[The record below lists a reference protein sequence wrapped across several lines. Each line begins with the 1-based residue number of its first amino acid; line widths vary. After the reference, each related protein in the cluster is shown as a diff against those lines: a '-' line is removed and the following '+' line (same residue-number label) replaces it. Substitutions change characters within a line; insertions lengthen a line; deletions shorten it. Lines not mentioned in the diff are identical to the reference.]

1 MRFSTFMLSY
11 KKKHKQLKSTI
22 TFRKLPF
29 YQKIIVIIGFLMI
42 IIGCCF
48 KIAKCELAFGITL
61 LIGSIFIIIFLHKS
75 LSDTRDLSV
84 LIQNSKEYST
94 DRMNILLDLFKENN
108 LPITTQKIDLLIDEA
123 NQAKQDANLFLPLKK
138 PVKALSVLIVPITIY
153 IIQQLFTSYNLG
165 ASNAILLLVYC
176 IFIFVA
182 VYTLIPFIEGIMY
195 GIYDDLIYDLRQLK
209 IFYVKE
215 K

>member
-94 DRMNILLDLFKENN
+94 DRMNILLDLENN

-123 NQAKQDANLFLPLKK
+123 KQAKQDANLFLPIKK

-153 IIQQLFTSYNLG
+153 IIQQLFTSSNVG

>member
-61 LIGSIFIIIFLHKS
+61 LIGTINTLRALTGFLSGKNR
-75 LSDTRDLSV
+75 L
-84 LIQNSKEYST
+84 
-94 DRMNILLDLFKENN
+94 
-108 LPITTQKIDLLIDEA
+108 
-123 NQAKQDANLFLPLKK
+123 
-138 PVKALSVLIVPITIY
+138 
-153 IIQQLFTSYNLG
+153 
-165 ASNAILLLVYC
+165 ASCLA
-176 IFIFVA
+176 
-182 VYTLIPFIEGIMY
+182 
-195 GIYDDLIYDLRQLK
+195 
-209 IFYVKE
+209 
-215 K
+215 

>member
-1 MRFSTFMLSY
+1 
-11 KKKHKQLKSTI
+11 
-22 TFRKLPF
+22 
-29 YQKIIVIIGFLMI
+29 MI

-123 NQAKQDANLFLPLKK
+123 KQAEQDANLFLPIKK

-153 IIQQLFTSYNLG
+153 IIQQQFTSSNVG
-165 ASNAILLLVYC
+165 ASNVILLLVYC
-176 IFIFVA
+176 ILIFVA
-182 VYTLIPFIEGIMY
+182 VYTLISFIEGIMY

>member
-1 MRFSTFMLSY
+1 
-11 KKKHKQLKSTI
+11 
-22 TFRKLPF
+22 
-29 YQKIIVIIGFLMI
+29 MI

-123 NQAKQDANLFLPLKK
+123 NQAKQDADLFLPLKQ

-153 IIQQLFTSYNLG
+153 IIQQLFTSSNVG

>member
-84 LIQNSKEYST
+84 LIRNSKEYST

-123 NQAKQDANLFLPLKK
+123 NQAKQDANLFLPIKK

-153 IIQQLFTSYNLG
+153 IIQQLFTS
-165 ASNAILLLVYC
+165 SNV
-176 IFIFVA
+176 
-182 VYTLIPFIEGIMY
+182 G
-195 GIYDDLIYDLRQLK
+195 LK
-209 IFYVKE
+209 
-215 K
+215 

>member
-1 MRFSTFMLSY
+1 
-11 KKKHKQLKSTI
+11 
-22 TFRKLPF
+22 
-29 YQKIIVIIGFLMI
+29 MI

-123 NQAKQDANLFLPLKK
+123 NQAKRDANLFLPLKK

-153 IIQQLFTSYNLG
+153 IIQQLFSSSNVG

>member
-29 YQKIIVIIGFLMI
+29 YQKI
-42 IIGCCF
+42 
-48 KIAKCELAFGITL
+48 
-61 LIGSIFIIIFLHKS
+61 
-75 LSDTRDLSV
+75 
-84 LIQNSKEYST
+84 
-94 DRMNILLDLFKENN
+94 
-108 LPITTQKIDLLIDEA
+108 DLLIDEA
-123 NQAKQDANLFLPLKK
+123 KQAKQDANLFLPIKK

-153 IIQQLFTSYNLG
+153 IIQQLFTSSNVG

>member
-1 MRFSTFMLSY
+1 MKLIKPNRML
-11 KKKHKQLKSTI
+11 I
-22 TFRKLPF
+22 
-29 YQKIIVIIGFLMI
+29 
-42 IIGCCF
+42 CF
-48 KIAKCELAFGITL
+48 
-61 LIGSIFIIIFLHKS
+61 
-75 LSDTRDLSV
+75 
-84 LIQNSKEYST
+84 
-94 DRMNILLDLFKENN
+94 
-108 LPITTQKIDLLIDEA
+108 TTQ
-123 NQAKQDANLFLPLKK
+123 K

-153 IIQQLFTSYNLG
+153 IIQQLFTSSNVG

>member
-1 MRFSTFMLSY
+1 M
-11 KKKHKQLKSTI
+11 
-22 TFRKLPF
+22 
-29 YQKIIVIIGFLMI
+29 
-42 IIGCCF
+42 
-48 KIAKCELAFGITL
+48 
-61 LIGSIFIIIFLHKS
+61 
-75 LSDTRDLSV
+75 
-84 LIQNSKEYST
+84 
-94 DRMNILLDLFKENN
+94 
-108 LPITTQKIDLLIDEA
+108 PITTQKIDLLIDEA
-123 NQAKQDANLFLPLKK
+123 NQAKRDANLFLPLKK

-153 IIQQLFTSYNLG
+153 IIQQLFTSSNVG

-176 IFIFVA
+176 IFIFIFVA

>member
-1 MRFSTFMLSY
+1 
-11 KKKHKQLKSTI
+11 
-22 TFRKLPF
+22 
-29 YQKIIVIIGFLMI
+29 
-42 IIGCCF
+42 
-48 KIAKCELAFGITL
+48 
-61 LIGSIFIIIFLHKS
+61 
-75 LSDTRDLSV
+75 
-84 LIQNSKEYST
+84 
-94 DRMNILLDLFKENN
+94 MNILLDLFKENN
-108 LPITTQKIDLLIDEA
+108 LPITTQKIDLLIDET
-123 NQAKQDANLFLPLKK
+123 NQAKRDANLFLPLKK

-153 IIQQLFTSYNLG
+153 IIQQLFTSSNVG

>member
-1 MRFSTFMLSY
+1 
-11 KKKHKQLKSTI
+11 
-22 TFRKLPF
+22 
-29 YQKIIVIIGFLMI
+29 MI

-84 LIQNSKEYST
+84 LIRNSKEYST
-94 DRMNILLDLFKENN
+94 NRMNILLDLFKENN

-123 NQAKQDANLFLPLKK
+123 NQAKQDANLFLPIKK
-138 PVKALSVLIVPITIY
+138 PVKDLSVLIVPITIY
-153 IIQQLFTSYNLG
+153 IIQQLFTSSNVG
-165 ASNAILLLVYC
+165 ASNVILLLVYC
-176 IFIFVA
+176 ILIFVA

>member
-22 TFRKLPF
+22 TFRK
-29 YQKIIVIIGFLMI
+29 
-42 IIGCCF
+42 
-48 KIAKCELAFGITL
+48 CEVAFGITL
-61 LIGSIFIIIFLHKS
+61 LIGSIFTIIFLHKS

-123 NQAKQDANLFLPLKK
+123 NQAKHPKTGPEVHDHYFFHKHG
-138 PVKALSVLIVPITIY
+138 
-153 IIQQLFTSYNLG
+153 F
-165 ASNAILLLVYC
+165 
-176 IFIFVA
+176 
-182 VYTLIPFIEGIMY
+182 
-195 GIYDDLIYDLRQLK
+195 
-209 IFYVKE
+209 
-215 K
+215 

>member
-22 TFRKLPF
+22 TFRKLAF

-84 LIQNSKEYST
+84 LIQNSKAVSYT
-94 DRMNILLDLFKENN
+94 HLT
-108 LPITTQKIDLLIDEA
+108 LP
-123 NQAKQDANLFLPLKK
+123 
-138 PVKALSVLIVPITIY
+138 TIR
-153 IIQQLFTSYNLG
+153 
-165 ASNAILLLVYC
+165 LV
-176 IFIFVA
+176 
-182 VYTLIPFIEGIMY
+182 
-195 GIYDDLIYDLRQLK
+195 
-209 IFYVKE
+209 
-215 K
+215 

>member
-1 MRFSTFMLSY
+1 
-11 KKKHKQLKSTI
+11 
-22 TFRKLPF
+22 
-29 YQKIIVIIGFLMI
+29 
-42 IIGCCF
+42 
-48 KIAKCELAFGITL
+48 
-61 LIGSIFIIIFLHKS
+61 
-75 LSDTRDLSV
+75 
-84 LIQNSKEYST
+84 
-94 DRMNILLDLFKENN
+94 MNILLDLFKENN

-123 NQAKQDANLFLPLKK
+123 NQAKRDANLFLPLKK

-153 IIQQLFTSYNLG
+153 IIQQLFTSSNVG

-176 IFIFVA
+176 IFVA

>member
-61 LIGSIFIIIFLHKS
+61 LIGSILNKIIYVFLTIFLYLLKCPQSLILSALRAFFFCGKPHISRSIFLYFRYQAWLKS
-75 LSDTRDLSV
+75 W
-84 LIQNSKEYST
+84 
-94 DRMNILLDLFKENN
+94 
-108 LPITTQKIDLLIDEA
+108 
-123 NQAKQDANLFLPLKK
+123 
-138 PVKALSVLIVPITIY
+138 
-153 IIQQLFTSYNLG
+153 
-165 ASNAILLLVYC
+165 
-176 IFIFVA
+176 
-182 VYTLIPFIEGIMY
+182 
-195 GIYDDLIYDLRQLK
+195 
-209 IFYVKE
+209 
-215 K
+215 

>member
-29 YQKIIVIIGFLMI
+29 YQKI
-42 IIGCCF
+42 
-48 KIAKCELAFGITL
+48 
-61 LIGSIFIIIFLHKS
+61 
-75 LSDTRDLSV
+75 
-84 LIQNSKEYST
+84 
-94 DRMNILLDLFKENN
+94 
-108 LPITTQKIDLLIDEA
+108 DLLIDEA
-123 NQAKQDANLFLPLKK
+123 KQAKQDANLFLPIKK

-153 IIQQLFTSYNLG
+153 IIQQQFTSSNVG
-165 ASNAILLLVYC
+165 ASNVILLLVYC
-176 IFIFVA
+176 ILIFVA
-182 VYTLIPFIEGIMY
+182 VYTLISFIEGIMY

>member
-22 TFRKLPF
+22 TFRKLAF

-84 LIQNSKEYST
+84 LIEYST

-123 NQAKQDANLFLPLKK
+123 KQAKQDANLFLPIKK

-153 IIQQLFTSYNLG
+153 IIQQQFTSSNVG
-165 ASNAILLLVYC
+165 ASNVILLLVYC
-176 IFIFVA
+176 ILIFVA
-182 VYTLIPFIEGIMY
+182 VYTLISFIEGIMY

>member
-22 TFRKLPF
+22 TFRKLAF
-29 YQKIIVIIGFLMI
+29 YQKIIVIIGFLMN

-48 KIAKCELAFGITL
+48 KIAKCELAFRITL
-61 LIGSIFIIIFLHKS
+61 LIGSIIIFLHKS

-94 DRMNILLDLFKENN
+94 ERMNILLDLFKENN

-123 NQAKQDANLFLPLKK
+123 NQAKRDANLFLPLKK

-153 IIQQLFTSYNLG
+153 IIQQLFTSSNVG

>member
-1 MRFSTFMLSY
+1 
-11 KKKHKQLKSTI
+11 
-22 TFRKLPF
+22 
-29 YQKIIVIIGFLMI
+29 
-42 IIGCCF
+42 
-48 KIAKCELAFGITL
+48 
-61 LIGSIFIIIFLHKS
+61 
-75 LSDTRDLSV
+75 
-84 LIQNSKEYST
+84 
-94 DRMNILLDLFKENN
+94 MNILLDLFKENN

-123 NQAKQDANLFLPLKK
+123 KQAKQDANLFLPIEK

-153 IIQQLFTSYNLG
+153 IIQQLFTSSNVG

>member
-29 YQKIIVIIGFLMI
+29 YQKI
-42 IIGCCF
+42 
-48 KIAKCELAFGITL
+48 
-61 LIGSIFIIIFLHKS
+61 
-75 LSDTRDLSV
+75 
-84 LIQNSKEYST
+84 
-94 DRMNILLDLFKENN
+94 
-108 LPITTQKIDLLIDEA
+108 DLLIDEA
-123 NQAKQDANLFLPLKK
+123 KQAKQDANLFLPIKK
-138 PVKALSVLIVPITIY
+138 PVKALRVLIVPITIY
-153 IIQQLFTSYNLG
+153 IIQQQFTSSNVG
-165 ASNAILLLVYC
+165 ASNVILLLVYC

-182 VYTLIPFIEGIMY
+182 VYTLIPFIEGIIY

>member
-22 TFRKLPF
+22 TFRKLAF

-108 LPITTQKIDLLIDEA
+108 LPI
-123 NQAKQDANLFLPLKK
+123 KK

-153 IIQQLFTSYNLG
+153 IIQQQFTSSNVG
-165 ASNAILLLVYC
+165 ASNVILLLVYC
-176 IFIFVA
+176 ILIFVA
-182 VYTLIPFIEGIMY
+182 VYTLISFIEGIMY

>member
-29 YQKIIVIIGFLMI
+29 YQKI
-42 IIGCCF
+42 
-48 KIAKCELAFGITL
+48 
-61 LIGSIFIIIFLHKS
+61 
-75 LSDTRDLSV
+75 
-84 LIQNSKEYST
+84 
-94 DRMNILLDLFKENN
+94 
-108 LPITTQKIDLLIDEA
+108 DLLIDEA
-123 NQAKQDANLFLPLKK
+123 KQAKQDANLFLPIKK

-153 IIQQLFTSYNLG
+153 IIQQLFTSSNVG
-165 ASNAILLLVYC
+165 ASNVILLLVYC
-176 IFIFVA
+176 ILIFVA
-182 VYTLIPFIEGIMY
+182 VYTLISFIEGIMY

>member
-61 LIGSIFIIIFLHKS
+61 LIGSIFTIIFLHKS

-138 PVKALSVLIVPITIY
+138 PVKALSVFNCTNHNIHYSTTIY
-153 IIQQLFTSYNLG
+153 
-165 ASNAILLLVYC
+165 
-176 IFIFVA
+176 FI
-182 VYTLIPFIEGIMY
+182 
-195 GIYDDLIYDLRQLK
+195 
-209 IFYVKE
+209 
-215 K
+215 

>member
-1 MRFSTFMLSY
+1 
-11 KKKHKQLKSTI
+11 
-22 TFRKLPF
+22 
-29 YQKIIVIIGFLMI
+29 
-42 IIGCCF
+42 
-48 KIAKCELAFGITL
+48 
-61 LIGSIFIIIFLHKS
+61 
-75 LSDTRDLSV
+75 
-84 LIQNSKEYST
+84 
-94 DRMNILLDLFKENN
+94 MNILLDLFKENN

-123 NQAKQDANLFLPLKK
+123 NQAKRDANLFLPLKK
-138 PVKALSVLIVPITIY
+138 PVKALSVLIVPIIIY
-153 IIQQLFTSYNLG
+153 IIQQLFTSSNVG

>member
-1 MRFSTFMLSY
+1 ML
-11 KKKHKQLKSTI
+11 
-22 TFRKLPF
+22 FR
-29 YQKIIVIIGFLMI
+29 
-42 IIGCCF
+42 
-48 KIAKCELAFGITL
+48 
-61 LIGSIFIIIFLHKS
+61 S
-75 LSDTRDLSV
+75 
-84 LIQNSKEYST
+84 
-94 DRMNILLDLFKENN
+94 
-108 LPITTQKIDLLIDEA
+108 
-123 NQAKQDANLFLPLKK
+123 LKK

-153 IIQQLFTSYNLG
+153 IIQQLFTSSNVG

>member
-29 YQKIIVIIGFLMI
+29 YQKIIV

-84 LIQNSKEYST
+84 LIRNSKEYST

-108 LPITTQKIDLLIDEA
+108 LSDITSFAMHTSSLILA
-123 NQAKQDANLFLPLKK
+123 FSA
-138 PVKALSVLIVPITIY
+138 
-153 IIQQLFTSYNLG
+153 
-165 ASNAILLLVYC
+165 
-176 IFIFVA
+176 
-182 VYTLIPFIEGIMY
+182 
-195 GIYDDLIYDLRQLK
+195 
-209 IFYVKE
+209 
-215 K
+215 